1 MNIEYPP
8 IILVKTWLS
17 LRGKNYS
24 DKVRNRANHNIINV
38 FKSLELAEIYVVM
51 HEQGIL
57 NDSFEAVKLSSDD
70 YAEAS

>member
-8 IILVKTWLS
+8 IILVKTWLV

-24 DKVRNRANHNIINV
+24 DKVRNRANHNINNV

-51 HEQGIL
+51 HEQDIL
-57 NDSFEAVKLSSDD
+57 NNTFDAVHFSSDN
-70 YAEAS
+70 YVEA